1 MGEVPLYLQD
11 QALNGRS
18 SATARVD
25 HFVSRATREPG
36 EEPARSR
43 LQLDLNHLPAQ

>member
-1 MGEVPLYLQD
+1 MGEVPLYLKN
-11 QALNGRS
+11 QAPDGRA
-18 SATARVD
+18 SATVRVD

-36 EEPARSR
+36 EDPARSR